1 MLIEFKD
8 IRKGDHITVTRA
20 YGDFTQTSDGV
31 AAELTVHGEWV
42 TSRGYSLVDSD
53 SKPESIVLVDRP
65 TPELPTEPGSV
76 IVDVVTH
83 TGVDYGTMFLD
94 SQGDWEAVILPN
106 KGTFR
111 WLLPSEIKSFRLA
124 KVVPADD

>member
-8 IRKGDHITVTRA
+8 IRKGDHIIATFVD
-20 YGDFTQTSDGV
+20 GDLVQTLNGV
-31 AAELTVHGEWV
+31 AAEFTEYGEWL
-42 TSRGYSLVDSD
+42 TTDGFLLIRED
-53 SKPESIVLVDRP
+53 SKPESIFLADRL

-76 IVDVVTH
+76 IMDVVTH
-83 TGVDYGTMFLD
+83 TGIEYGTMFLD
-94 SQGDWEAVILPN
+94 YQGDWEAVILPN

-124 KVVPADD
+124 KVVLADD